1 MTYPRRL
8 PYPDMDNLTPEQIE
22 LRRIMGPRRGGPNAT
37 RLMKMLV
44 NFPIYGQAIRSLGAR
59 TADNNSLPPRLYQIA
74 CMRASWLC
82 DAEYLWSQH
91 RTASLALGITDEELY
106 AVAAG
111 PTNTVLKG
119 LDQQIVV
126 AIDELHF
133 DHRYSDASW
142 TGFDEPL
149 GPDAK
154 LDILMTHAIFVMQA
168 NLANSTG
175 VDLED
180 GVPGF
185 SEDLLALRAEQR
197 QAGQV

>member
-22 LRRIMGPRRGGPNAT
+22 LRKVMGPRRGGPNAT
-37 RLMKMLV
+37 KLMKMLV
-44 NFPIYGQAIRSLGAR
+44 NFPTYANAIRSLGAR

-74 CMRASWLC
+74 CMRVSWLC

-106 AVAAG
+106 AVAVG

-119 LDQQIVV
+119 LDQQVV
-126 AIDELHF
+126 QAIDELHF
-133 DHRYSDASW
+133 DHRFSDASW
-142 TGFDEPL
+142 TQFDEPL

-154 LDILMTHAIFVMQA
+154 FDILMTHGIFVLQA
-168 NLANSTG
+168 GVANSTG
-175 VDLED
+175 TDLED

-185 SEDLLALRAEQR
+185 SEELLALKRR
-197 QAGQV
+197 R